1 MIKVLDC
8 TLRDGG
14 WVNGFNFGKEIIRE
28 IESNIAASGIEYIEL
43 GYLDENAGSPID
55 RSMYSTWEAIK
66 DNIGEETLSCSDIL
80 RLVMIDYGK
89 FSADALPEYMGRD
102 KMGFDAIRVCFHKEK
117 EKGALEFG
125 RKILDKGYKLFIQPM
140 VTSRYSDD
148 EILRLIED
156 VQAYI
161 PEVSAFYIVDSF
173 GVMDEAEVRDRV
185 KLVDLVLSSDIALG
199 LHTHDNRRLCF
210 ENARTAVELPL
221 TEGRQIII
229 DSSIS
234 GLGKGP
240 GNLVTEEFTEY
251 LNMNFGKTYDI
262 ERIRHLAKEIMLP
275 MRDRFN
281 WGYKQQYELT
291 AKYHATSS
299 YGKFLCE
306 DNGFT
311 LAELEKF
318 LKGMPE
324 DKKDSFNKKFAEM
337 YVAVHNDSK

>member
-1 MIKVLDC
+1 
-8 TLRDGG
+8 
-14 WVNGFNFGKEIIRE
+14 
-28 IESNIAASGIEYIEL
+28 
-43 GYLDENAGSPID
+43 
-55 RSMYSTWEAIK
+55 
-66 DNIGEETLSCSDIL
+66 
-80 RLVMIDYGK
+80 
-89 FSADALPEYMGRD
+89 
-102 KMGFDAIRVCFHKEK
+102 
-117 EKGALEFG
+117 
-125 RKILDKGYKLFIQPM
+125 M

-210 ENARTAVELPL
+210 ENARTAAELPL
-221 TEGRQIII
+221 SEGRQIII
-229 DSSIS
+229 DSSLS

-251 LNMNFGKTYDI
+251 LNMNFGKNYDI
-262 ERIRHLAKEIMLP
+262 DKIRHLAKEIMLP
-275 MRDRFN
+275 MRDDFN
-281 WGYKQQYELT
+281 WGYQQQYELT
-291 AKYHATSS
+291 AKYHATST

-311 LAELEKF
+311 LLELEEF
-318 LKGMPE
+318 LKTMPE
-324 DKKDSFNKKFAEM
+324 NKKDSFDRKFAEA
-337 YVAVHNDSK
+337 YVKRGNTK